1 MSGAHATARARRPVA
16 ATLAVALLGACGLT
30 GPRAA
35 ADATVAS
42 YAVTADGIVAPLD
55 GRVGDA
61 VRGRALIVARGA
73 ANCVLCHAIPD
84 PELRFA
90 GDVGPS
96 LAGIGARLTPAQL
109 RLRVVDMQALAPRTP
124 MPSYHRVAGLA
135 DVAPAWRG
143 RPLLTAGEVEDIV
156 AYLSTLR

>member
-1 MSGAHATARARRPVA
+1 M
-16 ATLAVALLGACGLT
+16 LLALL
-30 GPRAA
+30 AA
-35 ADATVAS
+35 AGCTDLPPRTGDGVAK
-42 YAVTADGIVAPLD
+42 YVVTGDGIDAPLD

-61 VRGRALIVARGA
+61 TRGRALIVARSA

-96 LAGIGARLTPAQL
+96 LAGVGTRLSTAQL
-109 RLRVVDMQALAPRTP
+109 RLRVVDMQSLAPRTP
-124 MPSYHRVAGLA
+124 MPSYHRIDGLA

>member
-1 MSGAHATARARRPVA
+1 MRRRRRATRAATAWRLR
-16 ATLAVALLGACGLT
+16 GDG
-30 GPRAA
+30 
-35 ADATVAS
+35 
-42 YAVTADGIVAPLD
+42 DGIAAPLD

-61 VRGRALIVARGA
+61 ARGRALVVARAA

-96 LAGIGARLTPAQL
+96 LAGVGARLTTAQL

-124 MPSYHRVAGLA
+124 MPSYHRIAGLA